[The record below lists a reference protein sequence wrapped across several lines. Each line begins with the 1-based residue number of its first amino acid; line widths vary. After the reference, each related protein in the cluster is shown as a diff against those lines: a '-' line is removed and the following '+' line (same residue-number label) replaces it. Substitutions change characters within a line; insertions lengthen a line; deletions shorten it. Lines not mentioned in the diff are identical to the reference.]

1 MGQGIVVWV
10 NPEVGDGHLLS
21 GGQEEDGLHW
31 AELSILKLLYGTIS
45 VMAVY
50 FSHGH
55 RRRRA
60 VSFTLTEWM
69 REGGREG

>member
-45 VMAVY
+45 VMAVLF
-50 FSHGH
+50 FS
-55 RRRRA
+55 RLSPKA
-60 VSFTLTEWM
+60 
-69 REGGREG
+69 GRELQTVLDTMMRDEG